1 MVSIDNNFMSQGGK
15 NDDKET
21 YLFSLTMVNMIVGR
35 TEKSGGVL
43 KCIEAILLLIVVF
56 SVYPCTQH

>member
-1 MVSIDNNFMSQGGK
+1 MMTKKFC
-15 NDDKET
+15 
-21 YLFSLTMVNMIVGR
+21 LFSLTMVNMIVGR